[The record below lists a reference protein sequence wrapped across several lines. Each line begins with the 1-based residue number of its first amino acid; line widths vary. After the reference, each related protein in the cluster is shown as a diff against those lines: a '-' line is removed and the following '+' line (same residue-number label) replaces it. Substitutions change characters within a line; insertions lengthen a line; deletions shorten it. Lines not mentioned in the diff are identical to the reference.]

1 MSLTNVI
8 LRKELHELTKNRA
21 VVASLLLPMLI
32 FALLPLIA
40 QTVQQLSLAGPMSNI
55 GMEAGLEQMVTTFPQ
70 LAQLTGDQQIIV
82 LLLRQFNILFLML
95 PIITSLSL
103 ATYSIIGEKQSG
115 SLEPLLASPAPTH
128 TIFLGKSIAI
138 VLPAVLATWFGF
150 GVYAWLASQVHGTH
164 VLSYSI
170 DGATWLMIATIVP
183 LLALFALSIGS
194 IVSSRVTEPRA
205 AQQIG
210 AVFVLPIVG
219 LVVTQSAGLFM
230 LGVNFVLAG
239 AVFLMVCDLLVLF
252 VGIRLFDRERILTK
266 WKR

>member
-1 MSLTNVI
+1 MSHTNAI

-21 VVASLLLPMLI
+21 VVISLLLPTFI

-40 QTVQQLSLAGPMSNI
+40 QTVQQLSFAGPMSNV
-55 GMEAGLEQMVTTFPQ
+55 GMDAGMEQMVAAFPQ
-70 LAQLTGDQQIIV
+70 LAQLTGDQQLIV
-82 LLLRQFNILFLML
+82 MLLRQFNILFLML

-115 SLEPLLASPAPTH
+115 TLEPLLASPAPTH
-128 TIFLGKSIAI
+128 TIFFGKSIAI
-138 VLPAVLATWFGF
+138 VLPAVLATWAGF
-150 GVYAWLASQVHGTH
+150 GTYAWLASQVHGGL
-164 VLSYSI
+164 VLSFSI
-170 DGATWLMIATIVP
+170 DSATWLMIATIVP

-219 LVVTQSAGLFM
+219 LVISQTAGLFM
-230 LGVNFVLAG
+230 LGVQAVMVG
-239 AVFLMVCDLLVLF
+239 ALILIVCDLLVL
-252 VGIRLFDRERILTK
+252 VIGIRLFDRERILTK